1 MKLDKIYEI
10 VFYISNKDQK
20 GSRLSPKDLN
30 NLFHLVDINVMNRLL
45 GIKSP
50 ITSITSQVIYE
61 INQSVTEK
69 IKRFKVIK
77 GHGQSVPLIANNGF
91 AVLPTDYLYPSSLSY
106 TDETGMVIEIEAL
119 SDAEYISRQ
128 GDVLASP
135 NADYP
140 ICNFQNSAL
149 FVKPNSISRIDFIY
163 IRKPI
168 TAFFDYYISPT
179 KGVIYVEEGQSYTL
193 QTGEEAP
200 NHPLV
205 SVGQSFTSISKELDF
220 KEEMHPEY
228 IIEKLK
234 LMGINLRDTELYQA
248 ITAQQ

>member
-30 NLFHLVDINVMNRLL
+30 NLFHLVDITIMNKLL

-69 IKRFKVIK
+69 IKRYKVIK
-77 GHGQSVPLIANNGF
+77 GHGQTVPLIATNGF

-106 TDETGMVIEIEAL
+106 TDETDMVIEIEAL

-128 GDVLASP
+128 GDVLAMP

-140 ICNFQNSAL
+140 ICNFQNNAL
-149 FVKPNSISRIDFIY
+149 FIKPSTINRIDFIY

-179 KGVIYVEEGQSYTL
+179 KGVIYLEEGQSYTL
-193 QTGEEAP
+193 QSGEEAP
-200 NHPLV
+200 YHPTV
-205 SVGQSFTSISKELDF
+205 IAGQSFSSFSKELDF
-220 KEEMHPEY
+220 NDEIHPEY
-228 IIEKLK
+228 IGELLK